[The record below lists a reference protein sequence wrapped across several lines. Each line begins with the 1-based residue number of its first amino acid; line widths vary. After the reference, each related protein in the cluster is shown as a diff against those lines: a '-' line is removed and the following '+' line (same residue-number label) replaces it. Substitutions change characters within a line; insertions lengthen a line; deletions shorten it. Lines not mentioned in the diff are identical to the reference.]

1 MNHPT
6 NPREETPVPA
16 DCLVM
21 FGITGDLA
29 RKKLF
34 AALYRLE
41 ADGVLES
48 TVPVR

>member
-1 MNHPT
+1 MPRST
-6 NPREETPVPA
+6 NPRDTAPIPA

-34 AALYRLE
+34 AALY
-41 ADGVLES
+41 
-48 TVPVR
+48 